1 MTILATYAAAALIV
15 ALCLFA
21 GRAIMV
27 ACGRPQWTGVEPAV
41 GFAAV
46 VAVEGLLA
54 RFPASGPGLVLG
66 LVVIFAVSAYL
77 LRRPSSWQ
85 LPGSPWLWGAIGLT
99 VLLTAVPFIVSGRWG
114 LLGMGYNNDLGLHL
128 AWAESLRGSFGTEP
142 SPGYPLGPHGLA
154 TSLSYLPGIGLGTAF
169 IGLVVA
175 IPVLTAMTA
184 WFALERLRSGRRL
197 LATLLVAGPYL
208 MVSYF
213 AQAAFKETATAT
225 LLLAFTIAL
234 PAVIPLA
241 DTQRHR
247 LRLAAP
253 LIVLLAGIVFTYSFP
268 GLAFPAAVT
277 AAWLISDPAFRAR
290 LSPSSI
296 VSFLRRPLVA
306 AASALALVLLV
317 ALAFVGPFGFGD
329 AFAEVATSNAFG
341 PVSAVEAF
349 GVWLTSDYRLDG
361 AMSTPLP
368 GLMGFIGIG
377 AAALSLWWWYRQPR
391 SIYPIAF
398 LACVAFYL
406 ASLPWV
412 GDYSLAKALVISSP
426 IVMVVILTALLSGP
440 PPEPSP
446 SDGQETRGRGLL
458 RLGWTSFAVVFV
470 VLASASSL
478 LVLRDASVPPPG
490 RAQSLA
496 AFEKEVA
503 GKSVLYGDQDRFA
516 PYYLPGADV
525 SLPLE
530 DFPEDD
536 VSADRKKPFEGDSQ
550 SAIDFDSFDA
560 ETLNS
565 HDFVITTGA
574 AFTSKAPPSFELV
587 DQNPYYQLWKR
598 TGEVFDRPILNENAL
613 PARLVDCS
621 GEGGRYFSRLDGE
634 AVLLPQTVL
643 GLADDWQPS
652 PELAPGEEASLKLDL
667 TPGQWRISI
676 QYFTPSGMTL
686 SAPGYARKIAPA
698 IDGQRVS
705 NQATGSFGQ
714 FWPGG
719 VIDVGKSGPV
729 EFTARTLEPSTIQ
742 DLTGYST
749 ETKLGRIALTRTEA
763 RRRVPM
769 DEICDE
775 WVDFFRRSEAGSTS
789 GAGTASG

>member
-1 MTILATYAAAALIV
+1 LTILSTYAAAALIV
-15 ALCLFA
+15 ALCLFT
-21 GRAIMV
+21 GRAVMV
-27 ACGRPQWTGVEPAV
+27 ACGRRQWTGVEPAV

-54 RFPASGPGLVLG
+54 RFPANGPGLVLG
-66 LVVIFAVSAYL
+66 LVALFGVSAYL
-77 LRRPSSWQ
+77 LRKPSTWR
-85 LPGSPWLWGAIGLT
+85 LPGSPWLWATVCLT

-169 IGLVVA
+169 VGLVVA

-225 LLLAFTIAL
+225 LLLAFTVAL

-241 DTQRHR
+241 ENRRQA

-290 LSPSSI
+290 LTLSSI

-306 AASALALVLLV
+306 VASVLVLILLV
-317 ALAFVGPFGFGD
+317 VLAFVGPFGFGD
-329 AFAEVATSNAFG
+329 AFAEVATSDAFG

-349 GVWLTSDYRLDG
+349 GVWLTPDYRLDG

-368 GLMGFIGIG
+368 GLMGVVGVG
-377 AAALSLWWWYRQPR
+377 AAALALWWWYRQPR

-398 LACVAFYL
+398 LACVVFYL
-406 ASLPWV
+406 VSLLWV

-440 PPEPSP
+440 PPRRSP
-446 SDGQETRGRGLL
+446 SDGTQAGGRAVL
-458 RLGWTSFAVVFV
+458 RFGWTSFAVVFV

-496 AFEKEVA
+496 SFEKEVA

-516 PYYLPGADV
+516 PWYLPGADV

-536 VSADRKKPFEGDSQ
+536 VSADRKKPFEGASQ

-560 ETLNS
+560 ETLNR
-565 HDFVITTGA
+565 HDFVITTAA
-574 AFTSKAPPSFELV
+574 AFTSKAPPSFDLV
-587 DQNPYYQLWKR
+587 DQTPYFQLWRR
-598 TGEVFDRPILNENAL
+598 TGEVFDRPILRENAL
-613 PARLVDCS
+613 PARLVECS
-621 GEGGRYFSRLDGE
+621 TEGGQYFSALEGE

-643 GLADDWQPS
+643 GLADEWLPS
-652 PELAPGEEASLKLDL
+652 PELATGEQASIELDL
-667 TPGQWRISI
+667 APGQWRISI
-676 QYFTPSGMTL
+676 QYFTPDGMTL
-686 SAPGYARKIAPA
+686 SAPGYKRKFAPA

-719 VIDVGKSGPV
+719 VIEVDERGPV
-729 EFTARTLEPSTIQ
+729 EFTARAFDPSKIQ

-769 DEICDE
+769 AEICDE
-775 WVDFFRRSEAGSTS
+775 WVDFFRRDEPGGSS
-789 GAGTASG
+789 QADSD